1 MVQVGILTI
10 SNRASKGL
18 YEDISGL
25 LINKIILEN
34 TEWSVGQRAVVG
46 DDFNEIVSALEN
58 WSDKGLNLILT
69 TGGTGFSP
77 FDVTPEATL
86 KVVDRLAPGI
96 VEAVR
101 SESLKITR
109 HAMLS
114 RAVAGIRDKTLI
126 INLPG
131 SPKAV
136 KENLEIILPI
146 LPHALALLTGDES
159 AEKDHRSV

>member
-18 YEDISGL
+18 YEDKSGL
-25 LINKIILEN
+25 LINRIIMEH
-34 TEWSVGQRAVVG
+34 TKWSISQRAVVG
-46 DDFNEIVSALEN
+46 DEFNEIVSTLEN
-58 WSDKGLNLILT
+58 WSDMELNLILT

-77 FDVTPEATL
+77 SDITPEATI

-96 VEAVR
+96 VEAAR

-136 KENLEIILPI
+136 KENMETILPI
-146 LPHALALLTGDES
+146 LPHALALLADDED

>member
-1 MVQVGILTI
+1 MVVVGILTI
-10 SNRASKGL
+10 STRASKGL
-18 YEDISGL
+18 YEDRSGL
-25 LINKIILEN
+25 LINNIIMEH
-34 TEWSVGQRAVVG
+34 TEWSIGQRAVVG
-46 DDFNEIVSALEN
+46 DDFNEIVSTLEN
-58 WSDKGLNLILT
+58 WSAIGLNLILT
-69 TGGTGFSP
+69 NGGTGFSP
-77 FDVTPEATL
+77 FDITPEATI
-86 KVVDRLAPGI
+86 KVIDRLAPGI

-131 SPKAV
+131 SPKAA
-136 KENLEIILPI
+136 KENMEIIIPI
-146 LPHALALLTGDES
+146 LPHALALLSGDEN

>member
-18 YEDISGL
+18 YEDRSGI
-25 LINKIILEN
+25 LINNIILER
-34 TEWSVGQRAVVG
+34 TEWSIGQRAVIA
-46 DDFNEIVSALEN
+46 DDFNKIVSTLEN
-58 WSDKGLNLILT
+58 WSDIGLNLILT
-69 TGGTGFSP
+69 SGGTGFSP
-77 FDVTPEATL
+77 LDITPEATI
-86 KVVDRLAPGI
+86 KVIDRLAPGI

-131 SPKAV
+131 SPKAA
-136 KENLEIILPI
+136 KENMEIILPI
-146 LPHALALLTGDES
+146 LPHALALLTGDEN